1 MLAGMREIDPGA
13 DVAPLDCSKVSKDDV
28 GNPVAAGSV
37 ALLLADRVG
46 STHLE
51 VVAANQN
58 KACRGGSWGRWLKRP
73 RGH

>member
-13 DVAPLDCSKVSKDDV
+13 DVAPLDSSKVSKDDV

-46 STHLE
+46 STHLGGR
-51 VVAANQN
+51 
-58 KACRGGSWGRWLKRP
+58 RGKSEQGLSRR
-73 RGH
+73 